1 MLLSLS
7 SCDNG
12 YSTRDFGIMSIAP
25 DHCLLDDSRF
35 CPQLWF
41 DELIITV
48 FSFDLFAFPNG
59 NVPELQLF
67 TL

>member
-1 MLLSLS
+1 
-7 SCDNG
+7 
-12 YSTRDFGIMSIAP
+12 MSIAP

-35 CPQLWF
+35 CSQLWF

-48 FSFDLFAFPNG
+48 FFFDLFAFPTD

-67 TL
+67 TLWEIQALAFYLGSK